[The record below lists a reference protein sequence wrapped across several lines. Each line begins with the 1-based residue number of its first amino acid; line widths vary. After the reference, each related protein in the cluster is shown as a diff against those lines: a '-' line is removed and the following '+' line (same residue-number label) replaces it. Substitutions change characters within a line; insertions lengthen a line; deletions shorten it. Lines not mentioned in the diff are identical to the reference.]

1 MQVFQMYLWKEWR
14 EQREILAGLT
24 MGLLVATGLI
34 STMIAKEALASSFTY
49 TWVISMCA
57 GGALLTVGSDLFARE
72 RQRGQLQ
79 FLERLPAGL
88 KMAFRGKLAFFVLVM
103 LGAALYG
110 GLLAAIAG
118 LVFTGNIPA
127 TDLTLGLIPVVA
139 LTVVTALWFLA
150 VSTWV
155 PTSIVTAP
163 VSAILIVVSLI
174 PAWLLFRLTG
184 HIMPPMLIL
193 VSAALG
199 ALLCARV
206 CFVNALAFS
215 RSRRVAVMSCFGLA
229 LLSFSPWSA
238 WAWGNYQHLWSL
250 PLTIRE
256 AVVTGGEGFAFVNL
270 EGPSPPIPTRNKWR
284 RRAAIVLN
292 LETLSWS
299 MEGTRE
305 NSAFTD
311 KRRAKFPGQQ
321 GPAQIMLYEPESG
334 GRSVSYD
341 ALTGKP
347 GAPHEPTAVIFPYT
361 ASDFGIE
368 TIGERHRIRWAGTGQ
383 HLRSYGEGQDDM
395 VHFRSADGA
404 RHLHL
409 PRSAAAWN
417 VLALEEGFLI
427 RDGRTWSWIDP
438 ETHQREPF
446 PYIHRSERLGAT
458 LTSGDL
464 LVWGAGSLVVLD
476 PSSGSREPIAV
487 RGPDGTPIDITYLEC
502 GPWRDRRAPLD
513 STAPAIVVAQVR
525 GQDATQSLIA
535 LLDFETNTLRI
546 PEWGGEPAPHQRIAL
561 CWREGAQAIAI
572 EDGARLVRYDFD
584 TNQREVL
591 VDVADLQD

>member
-1 MQVFQMYLWKEWR
+1 MHVFQGYLWKEWR
-14 EQREILAGLT
+14 EQREILGGLA

-34 STMIAKEALASSFTY
+34 STLIAKEAVASSFTY
-49 TWVISMCA
+49 TWVITMCA

-103 LGAALYG
+103 LGAVLYG
-110 GLLAAIAG
+110 ALLAAIAG

-127 TDLTLGLIPVVA
+127 TNLTRGLIPALALIVVA
-139 LTVVTALWFLA
+139 TFWFLA

-184 HIMPPMLIL
+184 HIMPPMVIL

-215 RSRRVAVMSCFGLA
+215 RPRRVAVMSCFGLA

-238 WAWGNYQHLWSL
+238 WAWGNYETLWSL

-256 AVVTGGEGFAFVNL
+256 AVVTGEDGFAFVNL
-270 EGPSPPIPTRNKWR
+270 EGMSPPIATRGKWR
-284 RRAAIVLN
+284 RRAAIVLD

-299 MEGTRE
+299 MDGTRE
-305 NSAFTD
+305 ASAFAD
-311 KRRAKFPGQQ
+311 MREAGFPGPQ
-321 GPAQIMLYEPESG
+321 GPIQITLYEPESG

-341 ALTGKP
+341 ARTGKP
-347 GAPHEPTAVIFPYT
+347 GAPHEPAVVSLPFT

-368 TIGERHRIRWAGTGQ
+368 TIGERYRLRWAGTGQ
-383 HLRSYGEGQDDM
+383 YLSAYGEGRDNM

-404 RHLHL
+404 QHLHL
-409 PRSAAAWN
+409 PRSATSWS
-417 VLALEEGFLI
+417 VLSLEEGFLI
-427 RDGRTWSWIDP
+427 RDGRTWSWVDP
-438 ETHQREPF
+438 ETQQLEPF
-446 PYIHRSERLGAT
+446 PYIHEAERLSAT

-464 LVWGAGSLVVLD
+464 LVFGEGRLIVLD
-476 PSSGSREPIAV
+476 PSSGSREPIDV
-487 RGPDGTPIDITYLEC
+487 RGPDGTPVDIIYVES

-513 STAPAIVVAQVR
+513 STAPAIVVAQI
-525 GQDATQSLIA
+525 GEHPESQSLIA
-535 LLDFETNTLRI
+535 ILDFESGTLRI
-546 PEWGGEPAPHQRIAL
+546 PGWGSESLVCKYMAL
-561 CWREGAQAIAI
+561 CWREGTQAIAI

-584 TNQREVL
+584 ANLREVL